1 MADSTVKFEDFSDR
15 VEEALNGAALKWL
28 EESAIAI
35 QSHAVRNAAVG
46 RVNGGKTKGSWKY
59 VVDKAKLEA
68 TVGNTEENA
77 IWEEFGTGEYA
88 LEGKGRKGGWYVL
101 IGDGEGQ
108 ISQAVVD
115 AYGMA
120 VRYGK
125 KGKRYAYIKG
135 KKPKRTLKKA
145 YDAKKGKITNRA
157 KAIFKEQMG

>member
-1 MADSTVKFEDFSDR
+1 MAKVEFTDFSLK
-15 VEEALNGAALKWL
+15 VEKAMDEAALKWL

-35 QSHAVRNAAVG
+35 QSHAVRNSAVG
-46 RVNGGKTKGSWKY
+46 RVNGGKTKGQWKY
-59 VVDKAKLEA
+59 VVDAKKLEA
-68 TVGNTEENA
+68 TVGNTEQNA

-125 KGKRYAYIKG
+125 EGRRYAYIKG
-135 KKPKRTLKKA
+135 KKPKRTLHNAYEKKKA
-145 YDAKKGKITNRA
+145 SIIRRA
-157 KAIFKEQMG
+157 KAIWGGLE